1 MNKKFS
7 FSKVF
12 ALAFVLFVLASGV
25 LYAESTNLSFTLV
38 NRSGFV
44 IQKLYLS
51 PSELSRWDWDEDEIV
66 GDGFPVS
73 RGDKIDI
80 NMNNNAD
87 RMKFRHWDM
96 RVIFDDGKYWEFHAI
111 NLSSINTMN
120 INVDGRGLDDLGE
133 FYTST
138 KNSGK

>member
-1 MNKKFS
+1 MNRAFS
-7 FSKVF
+7 FVKRFLVVC
-12 ALAFVLFVLASGV
+12 AVLLIACQS
-25 LYAESTNLSFTLV
+25 LYAASTNLSFTLV

-44 IQKLYLS
+44 IHKLYLS
-51 PSELSRWDWDEDEIV
+51 PSELSKWDWDDDEIV

-73 RGDKIDI
+73 IGDKIDI

-96 RVIFDDGKYWEFHAI
+96 RVIFENGKYWEFHTI
-111 NLSSINTMN
+111 NLSSINTMT
-120 INVDGRGLDDLGE
+120 INVDGRGIDDLGK

>member
-1 MNKKFS
+1 MSKRFS

-12 ALAFVLFVLASGV
+12 VLACVLSVLASGV

-66 GDGFPVS
+66 GGGFPIS

-87 RMKFRHWDM
+87 RMKFSHWDM
-96 RVIFDDGKYWEFHAI
+96 RVIFEDGRYWEFHDI
-111 NLSSINTMN
+111 NLSEVSTIN
-120 INVDGRGLDDLGE
+120 INVDGRGFDDLGT
-133 FYTST
+133 YYKST
-138 KNSGK
+138 KSK